1 MSDNSLLGMVFSLA
15 FMLGLFL
22 GYYKKKSEPAP
33 KEVHYSITDGC
44 DEWRMRVECTNDSVW
59 NFRFK
64 RSSDAKQNVQE

>member
-1 MSDNSLLGMVFSLA
+1 MN
-15 FMLGLFL
+15 
-22 GYYKKKSEPAP
+22 YYKAIFVYILGIIVGYFAGLHKGKAKRNPQ
-33 KEVHYSITDGC
+33 EVHYSITDGC